1 MNYNINIQYLYLI
14 HKTETF
20 LIDKLRQKYRGDI
33 MTNKG
38 KKVSVEYTGTFDDG
52 VEFDS
57 SKKHGKPLEF
67 VAGEGQVVAGFD
79 NAVVEMKVGEEKKI
93 RLEATDAYGERKEE
107 LSKKVPKDQVPGD
120 ITPEVGMQIGI
131 TLGDGRQ
138 FPALISDVSESEIT
152 LDLNHPL
159 AGKSLNF
166 ELKLVDVQDAKA
178 E

>member
-1 MNYNINIQYLYLI
+1 
-14 HKTETF
+14 
-20 LIDKLRQKYRGDI
+20 

-67 VAGEGQVVAGFD
+67 VAGEGQVVPGFD
-79 NAVVEMKVGEEKKI
+79 KAVVEMQVGEEKKI
-93 RLEATDAYGERKEE
+93 RLEAKDAYGERKAE
-107 LSKKVPKDQVPGD
+107 LTKTVPKDQVPGE
-120 ITPEVGMQIGI
+120 ITPQVGMQIGI

-138 FPALISDVSESEIT
+138 FPATISAVGESDIT

-159 AGKSLNF
+159 AGKTLNF
-166 ELKLVDVQDAKA
+166 ELKLVKA